1 MISTIKKSVIYADLY
16 FGFFLFLMM
25 FGGLFKLDKL
35 FLIILLATCILL
47 CFRGKKNNVVL
58 MLEIILFAYILLWT
72 VVLLNQKY
80 YFILFLRIF
89 LLFELFQDL
98 SRQNILK
105 LEQFLTIIYLLL
117 GLNLLFSFAEYINL
131 FGIRDYFYNTIFSG
145 ILNRLITVRINGL
158 NTGFDLN
165 GIIIAVMSAFTIYYY
180 SIQKGKRGITYG
192 LILIQLFLICSSS
205 RTGVLVFGIVLLFH
219 FKAERWSKNKM
230 LFRILVIGV
239 AALGIISIVLYML
252 FGTNTNSALTQLYN
266 FIFEGFV
273 NLKKTGNFYY
283 ASVNDMLKNH
293 YFLPQNLITL
303 ILGNGLMNASQVRF
317 TDVGY
322 IQIIFGLGIMGLFL
336 VSVFYFCMYIGGRKR
351 LKEEYHLK
359 QLYTIIF
366 FSVFLS
372 SFKGGYILESNLI
385 YIFVTFSGLIYGRGP
400 VYGKIECLIPVEDE
414 NK

>member
-1 MISTIKKSVIYADLY
+1 
-16 FGFFLFLMM
+16 
-25 FGGLFKLDKL
+25 
-35 FLIILLATCILL
+35 
-47 CFRGKKNNVVL
+47 
-58 MLEIILFAYILLWT
+58 
-72 VVLLNQKY
+72 
-80 YFILFLRIF
+80 
-89 LLFELFQDL
+89 
-98 SRQNILK
+98 
-105 LEQFLTIIYLLL
+105 
-117 GLNLLFSFAEYINL
+117 
-131 FGIRDYFYNTIFSG
+131 
-145 ILNRLITVRINGL
+145 
-158 NTGFDLN
+158 
-165 GIIIAVMSAFTIYYY
+165 
-180 SIQKGKRGITYG
+180 
-192 LILIQLFLICSSS
+192 
-205 RTGVLVFGIVLLFH
+205 
-219 FKAERWSKNKM
+219 M

-322 IQIIFGLGIMGLFL
+322 IGLGIMGLFL

-351 LKEEYHLK
+351 LKVEYHLK